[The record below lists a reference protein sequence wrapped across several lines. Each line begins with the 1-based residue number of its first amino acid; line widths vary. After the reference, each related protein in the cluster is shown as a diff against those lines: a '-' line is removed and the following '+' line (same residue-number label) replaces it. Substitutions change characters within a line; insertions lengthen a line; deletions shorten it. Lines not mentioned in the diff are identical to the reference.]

1 MINGLVSHG
10 SKVYSYDLTYEGLH
24 SYTNLLGLPHLG
36 VCHGDELIY
45 LWHPISQLG
54 LVLTGEMTDTSH
66 LQFFYFSEE
75 DILVKDLLT
84 EAWTNFAKYGDP
96 TPPGSE
102 YHWAPVDQKI
112 GETDQWYFNISGHHT
127 SGMDASPEVFRRL
140 AFWDTLLL
148 KFDLS

>member
-1 MINGLVSHG
+1 MINGLVSQG

-45 LWHPISQLG
+45 LWHPISHLG
-54 LVLTGEMTDTSH
+54 LVLTGEQADTSH
-66 LQFFYFSEE
+66 HSHYHWVNSEE
-75 DILVKDLLT
+75 DRAVKDLLT

-96 TPPGSE
+96 TPPGSD
-102 YHWAPVDQKI
+102 YHWAPVENKI
-112 GETDQWYFNISGHHT
+112 VAEEDKWYFNISGLQT
-127 SGMDASPEVFRRL
+127 SCMDSSVDTFRRL

-148 KFDLS
+148 N